1 MMGVLAPE
9 PTKNNVVIDIF
20 SLKVLISHYR
30 SCDNTLQNSFFQ
42 ILSNSRAYLRITYE
56 KTNSQDLLGPLL
68 GKQNIQAKEVYC
80 EPKKLSHSWCGTT
93 TFVPVIMPSVVS
105 VDHIKTVKL
114 VFAFQNNGPVLLQYL
129 GIETVSTEGNLFVS
143 SRSDGLH
150 RNDFPPLHPTSVKF
164 VLSLA

>member
-1 MMGVLAPE
+1 MMGVIAPE
-9 PTKNNVVIDIF
+9 PTKNNGVIDIF
-20 SLKVLISHYR
+20 SLAVLISQYR

-56 KTNSQDLLGPLL
+56 KTNSQDLLGPL
-68 GKQNIQAKEVYC
+68 GKQNTQAKEVYC

-114 VFAFQNNGPVLLQYL
+114 FASIEFQ
-129 GIETVSTEGNLFVS
+129 
-143 SRSDGLH
+143 
-150 RNDFPPLHPTSVKF
+150 K
-164 VLSLA
+164 

>member
-1 MMGVLAPE
+1 MIGVIAPE

-20 SLKVLISHYR
+20 SLKVLISHYW

-80 EPKKLSHSWCGTT
+80 EPKKLSQSWCGTS
-93 TFVPVIMPSVVS
+93 TFVRVIMPSVVS

-114 VFAFQNNGPVLLQYL
+114 VFA
-129 GIETVSTEGNLFVS
+129 STEFQ
-143 SRSDGLH
+143 
-150 RNDFPPLHPTSVKF
+150 K
-164 VLSLA
+164 

>member
-1 MMGVLAPE
+1 MPFISLLCYLVKFLLSPLSGCSNHNDGRHCPRT
-9 PTKNNVVIDIF
+9 TKNNVVIDIF

-42 ILSNSRAYLRITYE
+42 ILSNSRAYPRITYE

-68 GKQNIQAKEVYC
+68 GKQNTQAKEVYC
-80 EPKKLSHSWCGTT
+80 EPKKLSHSRCGTN

-114 VFAFQNNGPVLLQYL
+114 FASIEFQ
-129 GIETVSTEGNLFVS
+129 
-143 SRSDGLH
+143 
-150 RNDFPPLHPTSVKF
+150 K
-164 VLSLA
+164 

>member
-1 MMGVLAPE
+1 MPFISLLCYLVKFLLSPLSGCSNHNDGRHCPRTY
-9 PTKNNVVIDIF
+9 TKNNVVIDIF
-20 SLKVLISHYR
+20 SLAVLISQYR

-42 ILSNSRAYLRITYE
+42 ILSNSRAYLHITYE

-68 GKQNIQAKEVYC
+68 GKQNTQAKEVYC

-114 VFAFQNNGPVLLQYL
+114 FASIEFQ
-129 GIETVSTEGNLFVS
+129 
-143 SRSDGLH
+143 
-150 RNDFPPLHPTSVKF
+150 K
-164 VLSLA
+164 